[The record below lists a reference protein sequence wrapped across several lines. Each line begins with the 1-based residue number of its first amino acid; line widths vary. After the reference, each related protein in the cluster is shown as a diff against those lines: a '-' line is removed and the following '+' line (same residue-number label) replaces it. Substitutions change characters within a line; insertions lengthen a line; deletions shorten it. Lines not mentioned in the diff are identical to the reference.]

1 MAINFKMYLL
11 FDLEIHILESDPAVI
26 LEVCM
31 FAWFV
36 VAYYVVKQP
45 QISSEALGTQIL
57 LHT

>member
-1 MAINFKMYLL
+1 MYLL

-26 LEVCM
+26 LEVCT

-45 QISSEALGTQIL
+45 QISSEALGTEIL